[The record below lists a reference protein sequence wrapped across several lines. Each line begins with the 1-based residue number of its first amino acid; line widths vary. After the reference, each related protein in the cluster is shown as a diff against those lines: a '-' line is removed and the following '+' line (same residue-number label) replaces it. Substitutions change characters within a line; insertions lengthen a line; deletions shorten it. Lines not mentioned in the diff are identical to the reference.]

1 MKELFQKMMKK
12 LRKHSEAAGAIAAL
26 LLIVLFSGVMILG
39 IRTQRESVPENP
51 IDGMEKSSMV
61 MLTGTKEVLAEQTKE
76 NGSSRQQMQN
86 QQSENQDMPE
96 TESESSK
103 ESGADSQGTESTGSG
118 SKTKT
123 AVQQRQTEM
132 LPETIPAIAAGL
144 HQEQTEAI
152 TETEQAAKRRME
164 TIKTTKSRIRITPEI
179 KTKTKTAK
187 KTGSISGQRL
197 KTAGRSQKQITV
209 IRLNS

>member
-1 MKELFQKMMKK
+1 M
-12 LRKHSEAAGAIAAL
+12 EAAGSRCRI
-26 LLIVLFSGVMILG
+26 SSQK
-39 IRTQRESVPENP
+39 IRICRRRRANRQKKAE
-51 IDGMEKSSMV
+51 
-61 MLTGTKEVLAEQTKE
+61 LTARAQKAQGAEV
-76 NGSSRQQMQN
+76 
-86 QQSENQDMPE
+86 
-96 TESESSK
+96 
-103 ESGADSQGTESTGSG
+103 
-118 SKTKT
+118 KT

>member
-61 MLTGTKEVLAEQTKE
+61 MLTGTKEVLAE
-76 NGSSRQQMQN
+76 RQKRMEAAAQMQN
-86 QQSENQDMPE
+86 QQSENQDMKE

-118 SKTKT
+118 SKN
-123 AVQQRQTEM
+123 EN
-132 LPETIPAIAAGL
+132 GSS
-144 HQEQTEAI
+144 TEANRDASGNNSGNGSG
-152 TETEQAAKRRME
+152 TASGTNGGNYGDGTGGE
-164 TIKTTKSRIRITPEI
+164 KTDGDDKNTKSRIRITPEI

-187 KTGSISGQRL
+187 KTQYFR
-197 KTAGRSQKQITV
+197 
-209 IRLNS
+209 NND

>member
-76 NGSSRQQMQN
+76 NGSSRQQMQVHN
-86 QQSENQDMPE
+86 KIIID
-96 TESESSK
+96 K
-103 ESGADSQGTESTGSG
+103 KDAA
-118 SKTKT
+118 KT
-123 AVQQRQTEM
+123 
-132 LPETIPAIAAGL
+132 IAASS
-144 HQEQTEAI
+144 AFYDS
-152 TETEQAAKRRME
+152 KR
-164 TIKTTKSRIRITPEI
+164 IQISHGFKEI
-179 KTKTKTAK
+179 
-187 KTGSISGQRL
+187 
-197 KTAGRSQKQITV
+197 V
-209 IRLNS
+209 

>member
-86 QQSENQDMPE
+86 QQSENQDMKE

-103 ESGADSQGTESTGSG
+103 ESGADSQGTESTGSESKNENG
-118 SKTKT
+118 SS
-123 AVQQRQTEM
+123 
-132 LPETIPAIAAGL
+132 
-144 HQEQTEAI
+144 TEANRD
-152 TETEQAAKRRME
+152 A
-164 TIKTTKSRIRITPEI
+164 SGNNSGNSSG
-179 KTKTKTAK
+179 TA
-187 KTGSISGQRL
+187 SG
-197 KTAGRSQKQITV
+197 TNGTV
-209 IRLNS
+209 IQ